1 MARAQRDS
9 GLLDE
14 FVAACVDHL
23 KHAIVDMP
31 GPLELEVSSM
41 PERDITPDNLKATH
55 YHFRSHEKVPDGVK
69 RIALE
74 QIDEAID
81 RLKTRGDGIDE
92 AIHEA
97 RVCLKKIRALLQFVW
112 GEMGDRKFKAENR
125 RYRDAGRRLSSV
137 RDSAVIIDTFD
148 KLASDP
154 TVPATPDLRQMRASL
169 VRAERTPVVEKE
181 KALVEV
187 ATVMAAARA
196 GLDEWRI
203 DHKGFA
209 ALGPGLKRVYGEGRG
224 VLKNV
229 RERPT
234 IENLHE
240 LRKQVKS
247 LSYQTH
253 LLGHA
258 WPEIVKS
265 FGGELKDL
273 ADLLSDHHDLAVLAE
288 AISDTL
294 LNKGDEDL
302 KKQVLDLINR
312 HQLDLRMEAMP
323 LAERIYVEKPASFVR
338 RINGY
343 WNAWRP
349 EIA

>member
-1 MARAQRDS
+1 VAP
-9 GLLDE
+9 LYE
-14 FVAACVDHL
+14 FVAACVCHL

-31 GPLELEVSSM
+31 DPPDPADPPELEASYM
-41 PERDITPDNLKATH
+41 PERDIMPDTLKATH

-69 RIALE
+69 RIVLE
-74 QIDEAID
+74 QIDQAID
-81 RLKTRGDGIDE
+81 GLKTRGDGIDE

-97 RVCLKKIRALLQFVW
+97 RVCLKKIRALLRFVR
-112 GEMGDRKFKAENR
+112 GEMGGRKFKAENCTF
-125 RYRDAGRRLSSV
+125 RDAGRRLSSV

-148 KLASDP
+148 KLARDASL
-154 TVPATPDLRQMRASL
+154 PATPDLSQMRAGL
-169 VRAERTPVVEKE
+169 VRAEATPVVDKE
-181 KALVEV
+181 KALTEV

-203 DHKGFA
+203 DHMGFA
-209 ALGPGLKRVYGEGRG
+209 ALGPGLKRVYREGRA
-224 VLKNV
+224 VLKGV

-234 IENLHE
+234 VENLHE

-247 LSYQTH
+247 LSYQIH
-253 LLGHA
+253 LLEHA
-258 WPEIVKS
+258 WPEILKS

-288 AISDTL
+288 AVSDAP
-294 LNKGDEDL
+294 LNQGDEDL

-312 HQLDLRMEAMP
+312 HQLELRMEAMP

-338 RINGY
+338 RISGY